1 MTAREVIHFT
11 TEDAWKQARS
21 RDITSTTVSAL
32 FGLSPYLTKFE
43 LFHRLRGGLQVA
55 DEPNERTRWGK
66 LLQDAIGEGV
76 GLEQQWALKRKD
88 EYVRMPDLGIG
99 SSFDFD
105 AAPAETVDAGSGFIG
120 GLVGMANGL
129 EPQFL
134 VETKNVDGLEF
145 KRGWAETDFGLEAP
159 AHIEIQVMH
168 QLLVSGLTRCFIAAL
183 VGGNRVA
190 LLERVFDQAVGDAI
204 LAACADFWRDPA
216 PEPDFRQD
224 AKTIGLLYGY
234 SEPGKVVTAEGELAS
249 LFRQYAGYK
258 AVAREAE
265 KDAEAAKAKILT
277 LIGDAERVEGDTWFA
292 LTKTQAPTVVETYTR
307 RASRPVRFYERS
319 EK

>member
-1 MTAREVIHFT
+1 VNREVIAFT
-11 TEDAWKQARS
+11 SEDAWKKARS
-21 RDITSTTVSAL
+21 VDITSTTVSAL

-66 LLQDAIGEGV
+66 LLQDAIAQGV
-76 GLEQQWALKRKD
+76 SEEREWTIRPMREYIRLSEQR
-88 EYVRMPDLGIG
+88 IG
-99 SSFDFD
+99 ASFDFRIVNG
-105 AAPAETVDAGSGFIG
+105 ETDFDTFIG
-120 GLVGMANGL
+120 DESDREDYVL
-129 EPQFL
+129 E
-134 VETKNVDGLEF
+134 VKNVDGLEF
-145 KRGWAETDFGLEAP
+145 KRGWIETDYGLEAP

-204 LAACADFWRDPA
+204 LAACAAFWRDPE

-234 SEPGKVVTAEGELAS
+234 SEPGKVVTADGELAS

-258 AVAREAE
+258 AVAREAD
-265 KDAEAAKAKILT
+265 KNAEACKAEILT

-307 RASRPVRFYERS
+307 KASRPMRFYERS